1 MAPKSNRQSLEG
13 LPSVTSARGAEI
25 VGVGY
30 EGFRS
35 YLKRGLL
42 GRTCMLPGF
51 HRPGAASFDPPTPRA
66 GWKRFDFAD
75 LCLMRI
81 AKLLMEAGFS
91 FADANAIVSQ
101 DNLWRRIAH
110 DREPIDRYL
119 LVWPPYGDFMLFE
132 PDGMH
137 HLPKRLKEANATGLV
152 VTLINL
158 GDVERHVAG
167 RLVEAR

>member
-1 MAPKSNRQSLEG
+1 MAPKSTRRALES
-13 LPSVTSARGAEI
+13 LPSITSARGAEI

-42 GRTCMLPGF
+42 GRTGMLPRF
-51 HRPGAASFDPPTPRA
+51 HLPGAPTFDPPTPRA
-66 GWKRFDFAD
+66 GWKRFDFTD

-81 AKLLMEAGFS
+81 AKLLMDAGFS
-91 FADANAIVSQ
+91 FANANAIVSQ
-101 DNLWRRIAH
+101 NDLWSRIAH

-132 PDGMH
+132 PDDMH
-137 HLPKRLKEANATGLV
+137 HLPKRLREADASSLV

-158 GDVERHVAG
+158 GDVERHVAE
-167 RLVEAR
+167 RLAEV